1 MDDIF
6 ALLMQ
11 MHRGFSYSTV
21 FLVLIF
27 VVFLIRTMFGF
38 SGEIKLVLKKSS
50 FFTMLLFHLQ
60 AVIGL
65 IMLFFFSPGF
75 KAAREA
81 GTLMSDAYSRKTF
94 VEHPASMVIAA
105 VLMTIVNKYIKNND
119 KLALR
124 ITIMA
129 FVAVLLFEYA
139 LPWEKLLASLQ

>member
-11 MHRGFSYSTV
+11 MHRGFAYSTV
-21 FLVLIF
+21 ILVLIF

-38 SGEIKLVLKKSS
+38 SGEIKLVLKKST

-65 IMLFFFSPGF
+65 AMLFFFSPGF
-75 KAAREA
+75 KAAIEA
-81 GTLMSDAYSRKTF
+81 GTLMSNEYNRKTF

-105 VLMTIVNKYIKNND
+105 ILMTIVNKYIKNND
-119 KLALR
+119 KLALK